1 MDDAADT
8 CTTMAAEQLAG
19 DDYEDFFRSSP
30 PPENLDSVRAAV
42 REFVMH
48 HHGNSRLV
56 VLITVRNYAHSQAF
70 HIFCSSVCVQYINS
84 RKNANQRAK
93 NGKGLGTR
101 LVRNIKALMKG
112 FYTL

>member
-1 MDDAADT
+1 MTGSQGGIDKIVICASYRAVSFPGT

-19 DDYEDFFRSSP
+19 DNYEDFFHSSP

-48 HHGNSRLV
+48 HHGNNRPV
-56 VLITVRNYAHSQAF
+56 VLITVRNF
-70 HIFCSSVCVQYINS
+70 
-84 RKNANQRAK
+84 KD
-93 NGKGLGTR
+93 
-101 LVRNIKALMKG
+101 LMQV